1 MNLKETYI
9 VLNYLNSKLLTDREH
24 LEFNRL
30 IYSLLPYNELI
41 NTLIETDNKVLMY
54 KAFLNHDLK
63 K

>member
-54 KAFLNHDLK
+54 KAFLNDTLK